1 MDAHGIHWGETF
13 ENHRKLT
20 RRRALHVKHMA
31 LAALVAVAALP
42 FCSAHAAG
50 MTVYSSAFADGATI
64 PRQYAG
70 PGECGGKGQ
79 AFQVSWIN
87 LPAGARSV
95 AVTLFDPDGAKGMGV
110 SHWIV
115 YNIDATR
122 SQLVEGEGQEDGK
135 SATLGTNS
143 AGAKVYRGPCPP
155 AGDIPHHYVLTVIA
169 LDLPPDAL
177 PGGLDRAGLMAAVK
191 GHTLGG
197 MSIVGRYAR

>member
-1 MDAHGIHWGETF
+1 M
-13 ENHRKLT
+13 
-20 RRRALHVKHMA
+20 RRALHVKHMA

-50 MTVYSSAFADGATI
+50 MMVYSSAFADGATI
-64 PRQYAG
+64 PRQYVG

-79 AFQVSWIN
+79 AFQVSWTD

-95 AVTLFDPDGAKGMGV
+95 AVSLFDPDGAKGMGV
-110 SHWIV
+110 SHWIA

-135 SATLGTNS
+135 GATLGTNS

-155 AGDIPHHYVLTVIA
+155 AGDTPHHYVLTVIA

-177 PGGLDRAGLMAAVK
+177 PGGLDRAGLMATIK